1 MTYIATYNDLITR
14 FCQSSSL
21 VNNFI
26 PCVNK
31 EEYTLTHREAVSTKL
46 NLMAFNIELVSFALA
61 WEDCTKKKKYDE
73 LTEVKVIEMLQSETN
88 AIFSIYGI
96 IFYLQIT
103 TAELSH
109 YLNSKTAIY
118 RTNHNQTTKHT

>member
-1 MTYIATYNDLITR
+1 MRRL
-14 FCQSSSL
+14 C
-21 VNNFI
+21 
-26 PCVNK
+26 
-31 EEYTLTHREAVSTKL
+31 E
-46 NLMAFNIELVSFALA
+46 
-61 WEDCTKKKKYDE
+61 KKYDE

-118 RTNHNQTTKHT
+118 RPNHNQTTEHT